1 MLDSHLANIQ
11 AILIN
16 VNSKTKVK
24 AEDLMILVTPE
35 DKKNNLANELKME
48 LAKFGDKIKITEK
61 S

>member
-35 DKKNNLANELKME
+35 DKKNNLANEIKKE
-48 LAKFGDKIKITEK
+48 FGRFTKKNKK